1 MDLAFVSKIDCAPR
15 HRSVAQ
21 TDYSQTFCQAHQMI
35 PTCNNYQTR
44 FLREEVKLYREP
56 PRYTVTRSYADR

>member
-21 TDYSQTFCQAHQMI
+21 KDYSQTFCQAQQMI
-35 PTCNNYQTR
+35 PTRNNYQTR
-44 FLREEVKLYREP
+44 FLREEV
-56 PRYTVTRSYADR
+56 